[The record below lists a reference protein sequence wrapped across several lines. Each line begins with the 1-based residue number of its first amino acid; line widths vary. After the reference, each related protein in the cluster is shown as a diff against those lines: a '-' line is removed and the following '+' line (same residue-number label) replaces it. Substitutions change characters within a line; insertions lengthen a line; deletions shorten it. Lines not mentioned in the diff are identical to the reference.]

1 MLTPRDIENKMF
13 KVSFKGYNTDEVDDF
28 LQEVCDSY
36 INVYIENKES
46 REKIERL
53 SEAVGQYKSMEG
65 TLQDALSVA
74 DKSSVE
80 IEKDAYRKAA
90 EIVKKAEKNA
100 EAITAAAAQKVKAE
114 QEKLEQIKKE
124 MESYRERITDLINA
138 QLNILTNYPT
148 LERLSGKAP
157 KAPKGNNTYKK
168 QFDKETA
175 EKKEEIT
182 ERINLSDKAE
192 MKTED
197 LPRVYMNEKGEY
209 VTDR

>member
-1 MLTPRDIENKMF
+1 MLTPRDIESKMF

-36 INVYIENKES
+36 VNIYIENKEN

-74 DKSSVE
+74 DKSTEE

-90 EIVKKAEKNA
+90 EIVKKAERSAK
-100 EAITAAAAQKVKAE
+100 AIIADAAQKAKAE
-114 QEKLEQIKKE
+114 EEKLEQIKQE

-138 QLNILTNYPT
+138 QLSILSNYPT
-148 LERLSGKAP
+148 LERLSGKTAEV
-157 KAPKGNNTYKK
+157 NNTYKK
-168 QFDKETA
+168 RVDTQKRF

-182 ERINLSDKAE
+182 ERIDLASKSD

-209 VTDR
+209 VTAQ